1 MARLG
6 RFKAGCWGD
15 EARDARRPY
24 LKRRRA
30 WNKAVKMFYKK
41 WSQSGWIYVFFDGFF
56 EGNAIFKLGKTNDL
70 YRRMLEWDFDCP
82 NADRIWLEAFWV
94 PNAIRTESL
103 LHIAL
108 EELCEHRPRYMCH
121 CGVVHIEKFGF
132 KGLPLLTFEERIR
145 PAIVRLI
152 VAVWTQ
158 RNGRAVF
165 LCHRWFFSGNP
176 LNQPTPF
183 VQHSYVI
190 ICVTYRVR
198 SMVRNDLKLRT
209 HDYADR
215 LPANGADAK
224 TQLRHWPDAAA
235 IFLLIGNWNFH
246 LDFHFL
252 RKLCFPPGV
261 YIVFHLS

>member
-82 NADRIWLEAFWV
+82 NADRIWLEAFWNRFCISLWKSFANIV
-94 PNAIRTESL
+94 HVICVIAESFIL
-103 LHIAL
+103 RNL
-108 EELCEHRPRYMCH
+108 
-121 CGVVHIEKFGF
+121 GSKGF
-132 KGLPLLTFEERIR
+132 QLLTFEERIR

-224 TQLRHWPDAAA
+224 TQLRHWPDTAA

-252 RKLCFPPGV
+252 RKIKNTLDGFFSKSRVPDPK
-261 YIVFHLS
+261 